1 MGQYDVH
8 FDIGFPPAIGR
19 DANTELARSMMADLP
34 TLIRGHCIRICM
46 FSSVAKISS
55 SVEGKSSAI
64 RGAARALQGLK
75 NMERAIIGRAPIPEL
90 NAEALGWVR
99 GVADAH
105 SDTLAPL
112 SEYRRRAE
120 SIVADLTTTGDV
132 DTQKIEGLIAFAYS
146 TVHFAAVDLTE
157 AIQAAHLDYIETS
170 RVKAETARGAARD
183 AVDRI
188 DTISRTVRLIALN
201 AAVEAARAGEAGRG
215 FSVIAQEIKSLSEA
229 TEAAS
234 SDVRRSIDGIIT
246 SAHL

>member
-1 MGQYDVH
+1 
-8 FDIGFPPAIGR
+8 
-19 DANTELARSMMADLP
+19 
-34 TLIRGHCIRICM
+34 
-46 FSSVAKISS
+46 
-55 SVEGKSSAI
+55 
-64 RGAARALQGLK
+64 
-75 NMERAIIGRAPIPEL
+75 IIGRAPIPEL
-90 NAEALGWVR
+90 NAEALSWVR

-120 SIVADLTTTGDV
+120 GIVADLETTGDV

-170 RVKAETARGAARD
+170 RVQAETARGAARD